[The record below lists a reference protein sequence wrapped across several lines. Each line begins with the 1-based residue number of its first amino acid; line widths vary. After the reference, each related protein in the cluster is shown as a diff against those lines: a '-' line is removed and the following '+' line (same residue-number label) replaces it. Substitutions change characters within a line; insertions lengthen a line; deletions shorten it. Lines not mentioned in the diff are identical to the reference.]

1 MSAELKKVS
10 REYAERVCNGE
21 FPITYSREQVVNH
34 TANDFT
40 EGWNRSIEANKPD
53 WFKAGGMAER
63 ILIDWEMKQLK
74 SKLNDITTHYAKSV
88 LSCDA
93 LQQENNELKNRC
105 KILEDRIAMIMNKT
119 SEIDLKELQSVLH
132 NVQNVMAGYSQ
143 DDTWSD
149 YDKQSHA
156 ELIKMQY
163 KVEAEILNVQ
173 PIEKPMCGVGKK

>member
-21 FPITYSREQVVNH
+21 FPITYNREQVVNH

-40 EGWNRSIEANKPD
+40 EGWNRSIEENKSE

-74 SKLNDITTHYAKSV
+74 SKLNDVTTHYAKSA

-93 LQQENNELKNRC
+93 LQQENNELKS
-105 KILEDRIAMIMNKT
+105 KQIALEQR
-119 SEIDLKELQSVLH
+119 
-132 NVQNVMAGYSQ
+132 
-143 DDTWSD
+143 
-149 YDKQSHA
+149 
-156 ELIKMQY
+156 IKML
-163 KVEAEILNVQ
+163 VEKAECQNQ
-173 PIEKPMCGVGKK
+173 

>member
-40 EGWNRSIEANKPD
+40 EGWNKSIEENKPD

-74 SKLNDITTHYAKSV
+74 SKLNDVTTNYAKAV
-88 LSCDA
+88 LNVD
-93 LQQENNELKNRC
+93 ELKNENE
-105 KILEDRIAMIMNKT
+105 ILKSHNLALHDRIRIMQEKINRACTCITNK
-119 SEIDLKELQSVLH
+119 SGLV
-132 NVQNVMAGYSQ
+132 
-143 DDTWSD
+143 
-149 YDKQSHA
+149 
-156 ELIKMQY
+156 
-163 KVEAEILNVQ
+163 
-173 PIEKPMCGVGKK
+173 IEKCLNH

>member
-40 EGWNRSIEANKPD
+40 EGWNRSIEENKPD

-74 SKLNDITTHYAKSV
+74 SKLNDITTYYAKSV

-93 LQQENNELKNRC
+93 LQQENNELKSKQNA
-105 KILEDRIAMIMNKT
+105 LEQR
-119 SEIDLKELQSVLH
+119 
-132 NVQNVMAGYSQ
+132 
-143 DDTWSD
+143 
-149 YDKQSHA
+149 
-156 ELIKMQY
+156 IKML
-163 KVEAEILNVQ
+163 VEKAECQN
-173 PIEKPMCGVGKK
+173 K

>member
-21 FPITYSREQVVNH
+21 FPITYNREQVVNH

-40 EGWNRSIEANKPD
+40 EGWNRSIEDNKPD

-74 SKLNDITTHYAKSV
+74 SKLNDVTTHYAKSA

-93 LQQENNELKNRC
+93 LQQENNELKSKQNA
-105 KILEDRIAMIMNKT
+105 LEQR
-119 SEIDLKELQSVLH
+119 
-132 NVQNVMAGYSQ
+132 
-143 DDTWSD
+143 
-149 YDKQSHA
+149 
-156 ELIKMQY
+156 IKML
-163 KVEAEILNVQ
+163 VE
-173 PIEKPMCGVGKK
+173 KS

>member
-21 FPITYSREQVVNH
+21 FPITYNREQVVNH

-40 EGWNRSIEANKPD
+40 EGWNRSIEENKPD

-74 SKLNDITTHYAKSV
+74 SKLNDVTTHYAKSV

-93 LQQENNELKNRC
+93 LQQENNELKA
-105 KILEDRIAMIMNKT
+105 KQTALEQR
-119 SEIDLKELQSVLH
+119 
-132 NVQNVMAGYSQ
+132 
-143 DDTWSD
+143 
-149 YDKQSHA
+149 
-156 ELIKMQY
+156 IKML
-163 KVEAEILNVQ
+163 VEKAECQNQ
-173 PIEKPMCGVGKK
+173 

>member
-21 FPITYSREQVVNH
+21 FPITYNREQVVNH

-40 EGWNRSIEANKPD
+40 EGWNRSIEENKPE

-74 SKLNDITTHYAKSV
+74 SKLNDVTTHYAKSA

-93 LQQENNELKNRC
+93 LQQENNELKS
-105 KILEDRIAMIMNKT
+105 KQIALEQR
-119 SEIDLKELQSVLH
+119 
-132 NVQNVMAGYSQ
+132 
-143 DDTWSD
+143 
-149 YDKQSHA
+149 
-156 ELIKMQY
+156 IKML
-163 KVEAEILNVQ
+163 VEKAECQNQ
-173 PIEKPMCGVGKK
+173 